1 MSRNDDEAA
10 MIDLGETRSYAPRR
24 RTHVPLRLALLAGVV
39 IAAVMF
45 TGGRIGAGG
54 GSASPPAT
62 ESATGPRLFVP
73 VAASAGERIP
83 VVAYRLRGRCGATE
97 LRLDG
102 GPVAHR
108 LTRYGGAPGEWTEV
122 VLTLDIPVTA
132 TAGRHAISLV
142 ISRCEDP
149 ARQLATADITIAVGA
164 GIQGSAVIGSSGA
177 NGSSSNERH
186 RPSAA

>member
-1 MSRNDDEAA
+1 MNRSDDDAA

-62 ESATGPRLFVP
+62 EPAARPRLCVP

-83 VVAYRLRGRCGATE
+83 VVAYRLRGRCG
-97 LRLDG
+97 RPSSG
-102 GPVAHR
+102 
-108 LTRYGGAPGEWTEV
+108 W
-122 VLTLDIPVTA
+122 
-132 TAGRHAISLV
+132 TAGR
-142 ISRCEDP
+142 SR
-149 ARQLATADITIAVGA
+149 
-164 GIQGSAVIGSSGA
+164 IG
-177 NGSSSNERH
+177 
-186 RPSAA
+186 